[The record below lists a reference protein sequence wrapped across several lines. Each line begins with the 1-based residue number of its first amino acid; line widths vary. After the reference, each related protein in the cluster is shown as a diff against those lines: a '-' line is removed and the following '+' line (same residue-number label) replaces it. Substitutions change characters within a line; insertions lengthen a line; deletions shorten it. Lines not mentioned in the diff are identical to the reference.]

1 MESPNPMA
9 TTPEGNSGKQL
20 AILAVQAGPRIGEE
34 MPIGSPRVTIGS
46 GNQNDLVIAD
56 DSVSTNH
63 ALLEYEYGGWRLTDL
78 DSTNG
83 TYVEGVKMA
92 PQVPTP
98 LPLGSSVRFGGLRL
112 HFRHV
117 PEADP
122 ETARAAYKPAEPEK
136 TLAEERKTGFRMPLW
151 ILALIILIVIAVA
164 VGVFAWMHPGSEPVG
179 TPTPVTPV
187 EQPAAPQQQPVVPIA
202 PLEPAITDTLPPD
215 TLAPATDTV
224 PTASV
229 QNTRPEDAL

>member
-1 MESPNPMA
+1 MA
-9 TTPEGNSGKQL
+9 ITPQDDSGKPL
-20 AILAVQAGPRIGEE
+20 ALFAIQAGPRIGEE
-34 MPIGSPRVTIGS
+34 LPINSPQVTIGS

-98 LPLGSSVRFGGLRL
+98 LPYGSSVRFGGLRL
-112 HFRHV
+112 HLRHV
-117 PEADP
+117 PAADP
-122 ETARAAYKPAEPEK
+122 ESARAAFQPAERER

-151 ILALIILIVIAVA
+151 ILLVILLIVVAVA
-164 VGVFAWMHPGSEPVG
+164 VGVFAWMHPGTQPAG
-179 TPTPVTPV
+179 TATPATPV
-187 EQPAAPQQQPVVPIA
+187 EQPVAPQQQPPVPVA
-202 PLEPAITDTLPPD
+202 PLEPAIADTLPPD
-215 TLAPATDTV
+215 TLAPAAVDTV
-224 PTASV
+224 PAV
-229 QNTRPEDAL
+229 RADNNRPEDIL